1 MSLALAR
8 LARWRSSKALPL
20 VQTLVHR
27 LTIRHLRLIVA
38 IAEQNSLVAAAQH
51 LHMTQSAVTKAL
63 QEAEA
68 LLGITLFERTIKGA
82 IPTIFA
88 HGLIV
93 HARQVFAQLQQASTE
108 LVELL
113 DGANGRVAIG
123 TQWSAAAELVPKA
136 IHQLRS
142 TRPKLTVSI
151 VEGTNDALIPE
162 LHLGQL
168 DMIVGRL
175 PGMLERDD
183 VAHET
188 LFEDMACVVVRHG
201 HPLADWPDIGLADVE
216 KSDWILPRRETVLR
230 RQIDKAFRD
239 AGLETPG
246 NAIESVSLLTNSELL
261 TSSDYLA
268 VWPWQVA
275 NRDVLSGRLMVLP
288 IVIGET
294 INSVGVTARTDAPM
308 APAAKAF
315 LETLRS
321 VAATMDVCP
330 LLPGIREGNSSGN

>member
-1 MSLALAR
+1 M
-8 LARWRSSKALPL
+8 

-123 TQWSAAAELVPKA
+123 TQWSAAAELVPRT
-136 IHQLRS
+136 IQELRS
-142 TRPKLTVSI
+142 ARPKLTVSI
-151 VEGTNDALIPE
+151 LEGTNDALIPD

-168 DMIVGRL
+168 DMVVGRL
-175 PGMLERDD
+175 PESLERDD
-183 VAHET
+183 MGQER
-188 LFEDMACVVVRHG
+188 LFEDMACVVARRDH
-201 HPLADWPDIGLADVE
+201 HLASSRNTSLADVE
-216 KSDWILPRRETVLR
+216 KCDWILPRRETVLR
-230 RQIDKAFRD
+230 RQLDKAFRD

-261 TSSDYLA
+261 ISSDYLA

-275 NRDVLSGRLMVLP
+275 KRDVLAGRLVILP
-288 IVIGET
+288 IILAET
-294 INSVGVTARTDAPM
+294 INSVGVIARTDAPM

-315 LETLRS
+315 LATLRA
-321 VAATMDVCP
+321 VAGTMDICP
-330 LLPGIREGNSSGN
+330 LLPGIRESNGGGN